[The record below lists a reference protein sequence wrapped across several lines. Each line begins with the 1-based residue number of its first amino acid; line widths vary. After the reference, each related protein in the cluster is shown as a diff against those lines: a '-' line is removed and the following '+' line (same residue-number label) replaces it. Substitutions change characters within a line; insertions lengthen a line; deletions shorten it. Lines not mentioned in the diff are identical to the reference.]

1 MTKNTVLRN
10 EEIRSEKVMVVN
22 EFGKA
27 VGEMPTPDAID
38 MAASADL
45 DLVLVAPGATPPVCR
60 IVDYGKYIYEMSKK
74 EKQNKKKQKTIEIK
88 EIRMTPSIGEEDLKT
103 KVRAA
108 KKFLADG
115 DKVKTTIRFHGREA
129 ARPDD
134 GIKVLNRFVS
144 LLKDVS
150 TADKNVKREGR
161 NISLMVVPKISSK
174 GNEV

>member
-74 EKQNKKKQKTIEIK
+74 EKQNKI
-88 EIRMTPSIGEEDLKT
+88 
-103 KVRAA
+103 
-108 KKFLADG
+108 
-115 DKVKTTIRFHGREA
+115 
-129 ARPDD
+129 
-134 GIKVLNRFVS
+134 S
-144 LLKDVS
+144 LL
-150 TADKNVKREGR
+150 
-161 NISLMVVPKISSK
+161 L
-174 GNEV
+174 